1 MARMLRRFGLRRILP
16 IVQLALF
23 IALVSAGL
31 VARRQHFQ
39 ERQLQP
45 VAWQQESSI
54 PWQPSEDRFPT
65 PWLVA
70 IGLNVPATI
79 LGALVAELAHVGTNL
94 GALICSTPFVL
105 ILWHFIG
112 RWIDR
117 QLGFLP
123 MKVPGNLARVLCSGG
138 LVMSI
143 VFFAVGIV
151 ARHTPGE
158 LTPNTLAIAIA
169 WLVWSV
175 ALFLMCLFTLR
186 RKASPTLSL
195 V

>member
-1 MARMLRRFGLRRILP
+1 MLRRFGLRRILP

-23 IALVSAGL
+23 IALVFAGMFE
-31 VARRQHFQ
+31 RRQQFE
-39 ERQLQP
+39 ERRLQP
-45 VAWQQESSI
+45 VALQEGRV
-54 PWQPSEDRFPT
+54 PFQPQPEMQFPI

-70 IGLNVPATI
+70 IGINVPATI
-79 LGALVAELAHVGTNL
+79 MGALVAEIAHVGTNL

-105 ILWHFIG
+105 ILWHFVG
-112 RWIDR
+112 RWLDR
-117 QLGFLP
+117 QLGFLR
-123 MKVPGNLARVLCSGG
+123 MKVPGNRARVLCSCG
-138 LVMSI
+138 LILAI

-151 ARHTPGE
+151 GLRTPGE
-158 LTPNTLAIAIA
+158 ITPNTLALAIA

-186 RKASPTLSL
+186 RRVPATLAL